1 MSIFWFFALIFAIS
15 IIMLETKGNAF
26 PYLMVALI
34 GIGAWA
40 VS

>member
-1 MSIFWFFALIFAIS
+1 MSIFWFFVLILAIS

-26 PYLMVALI
+26 PYLIVALV
-34 GIGAWA
+34 GVGAWA